1 MRRGVQRCRRRGTRW
16 SRQDKSVPLRPA
28 RGEPSKALDFKGGG
42 GNSQGCGAGWIR
54 YNPSSWPLLREN
66 NPALGTVRSAWLNS
80 RKKSDA
86 RTAARLPGAR
96 PTTHLTHAAFVWYSP
111 GLEKKPAGVT
121 YGEGE
126 MGNERRGFFHDK
138 YLAGCTAVVPGVS
151 GWPDGLPAPRPR
163 TKTIFV
169 LYRYSV
175 FRWRFMGRRQ
185 NRRQAFSPT
194 SKNGWTLFNLT
205 AAAK

>member
-1 MRRGVQRCRRRGTRW
+1 MYTSRDPFRGELHAVTLLRENKKKGENVQSTAVHRGVQRCRRRGTRW

-42 GNSQGCGAGWIR
+42 GNSQGYGAGWIR
-54 YNPSSWPLLREN
+54 YNPSGWPLLREN

-138 YLAGCTAVVPGVS
+138 YLAGCSSST
-151 GWPDGLPAPRPR
+151 
-163 TKTIFV
+163 
-169 LYRYSV
+169 
-175 FRWRFMGRRQ
+175 
-185 NRRQAFSPT
+185 
-194 SKNGWTLFNLT
+194 
-205 AAAK
+205 